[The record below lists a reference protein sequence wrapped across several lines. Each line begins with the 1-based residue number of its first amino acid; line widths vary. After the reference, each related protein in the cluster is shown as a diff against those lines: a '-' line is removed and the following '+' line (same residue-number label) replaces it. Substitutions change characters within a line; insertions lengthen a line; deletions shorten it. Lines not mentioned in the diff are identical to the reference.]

1 MSWEQTVIFYRWNW
15 NLFRQMPVD
24 LEGIAWDAETE
35 YATTNDPSAYD
46 MDLDL
51 WNDRDLTTIWNDSDS
66 SDDSY

>member
-1 MSWEQTVIFYRWNW
+1 
-15 NLFRQMPVD
+15 MPVD